1 MKIVVLI
8 AGGRTGSD
16 FFQSLL
22 DGHPE
27 ISQFPGIFAFD
38 EFWKKTKK

>member
-8 AGGRTGSD
+8 GGGRTGID
-16 FFQSLL
+16 FLQSLL

-27 ISQFPGIFAFD
+27 ISQSYKIN
-38 EFWKKTKK
+38 TQLC